1 MTSHSRLA
9 SLPDILLVDDTREN
23 LRLLSTMLSDA
34 GYKVR
39 KAISGTLALRAIE
52 VAKPDLIMLDIR
64 MPEMDGYEVCQR
76 LKRNPK
82 TADIPVM
89 FLSALDEVSDKV
101 KAFEV
106 GGVDYIT
113 KPFELQ
119 EVLVRVEN
127 QLTIYLQRKQLLE
140 QQKKLT
146 EQNSKLQLLLTTTK
160 AMSEAEDF
168 NTALE
173 ATLRQVCEKIG
184 WDFGEFWLPNSQ
196 ATVFELGEGW
206 YSSDS
211 CFKEFRRESKKLTF
225 ATNREFLKEICQSR
239 QPCWISDVSIEP
251 CDIFQRNQRAKEVG
265 LKACLGVP
273 ILSNNQVLAILV
285 FFKRESSQPEPQ
297 IIELVDSLATQ
308 LSSFIQRKRSE
319 SALRESQ
326 QQLAA
331 MAANIPG
338 CVYRGVVHPDGKMK
352 LLYTSEGEHE
362 LSGLNPQQAM
372 REPDRLMETIPLEQQ
387 ADFYQVVKAAALSN
401 KPITQEY
408 SIASPNEEVKWV
420 RNSAR
425 YTLMNNGDV
434 MVDGVAIDI
443 SDCLQRNFSSPIASE
458 ERVRVLK
465 QAIAQSTSTKS
476 STALSNDIST
486 KDSTQ
491 PNRPNLKR

>member
-1 MTSHSRLA
+1 MNSHSLLA
-9 SLPDILLVDDTREN
+9 PQPDILLVDDTREN

-39 KAISGTLALRAIE
+39 KAINGSLALRAIE
-52 VAKPDLIMLDIR
+52 VAKPDLILLDIR

-76 LKRNPK
+76 VKRNPK
-82 TADIPVM
+82 TADIPVI

-101 KAFEV
+101 RAFEV

-119 EVLVRVEN
+119 EVLARVEN
-127 QLTIYLQRKQLLE
+127 QLTIYFQRKQLLE
-140 QQKKLT
+140 QQKKLA

-160 AMSEAEDF
+160 AINEADDF
-168 NTALE
+168 HTALE
-173 ATLRQVCEKIG
+173 ATLCQVCEKIG
-184 WDFGEFWLPNSQ
+184 WDFGECWLPNSQ

-206 YSSDS
+206 YTSDQR
-211 CFKEFRRESKKLTF
+211 FEEFRRESKKLTF
-225 ATNREFLKEICQSR
+225 ATHREFLKQICQSK
-239 QPCWISDVSIEP
+239 QPCWLPDVSIEP
-251 CDIFQRNQRAKEVG
+251 CDVFQRNQRAKEVG
-265 LKACLGVP
+265 LRACLGVP
-273 ILSNNQVLAILV
+273 ILFNDQVLAILV
-285 FFKRESSQPEPQ
+285 FLKQESSQAELQ
-297 IIELVDSLATQ
+297 IIELVNSLATQ

-338 CVYRGVVHPDGKMK
+338 CVYRGVVHPDGRMK
-352 LLYTSEGEHE
+352 LLYSSEGEHE

-372 REPDRLMETIPLEQQ
+372 RESERLVETIPTESQ
-387 ADFYQVVKAAALSN
+387 AEFYEALKAAALSH

-408 SIASPNEEVKWV
+408 PIASPNGEVKWV

-425 YTLMNNGDV
+425 YSLMDNGDV

-443 SDCLQRNFSSPIASE
+443 SDCLQQSFASRIAAQ
-458 ERVRVLK
+458 ERLRVLE
-465 QAIAQSTSTKS
+465 QAIARSTSTK
-476 STALSNDIST
+476 
-486 KDSTQ
+486 
-491 PNRPNLKR
+491 